1 MRIEDQKDSMAL
13 GKNCHRDKK
22 EQQQKQKQNDNNLC
36 SIQVISQ
43 SKSYS
48 ILLAHFFYWWG
59 FWTSRLGKYVRLS
72 VSWLWE
78 LMRFLLKTGKYG
90 ELWMGMTEFRCWVIE
105 PTW

>member
-13 GKNCHRDKK
+13 DKNCHRDKK

-48 ILLAHFFYWWG
+48 ILLAHFFY
-59 FWTSRLGKYVRLS
+59 
-72 VSWLWE
+72 
-78 LMRFLLKTGKYG
+78 
-90 ELWMGMTEFRCWVIE
+90 
-105 PTW
+105 